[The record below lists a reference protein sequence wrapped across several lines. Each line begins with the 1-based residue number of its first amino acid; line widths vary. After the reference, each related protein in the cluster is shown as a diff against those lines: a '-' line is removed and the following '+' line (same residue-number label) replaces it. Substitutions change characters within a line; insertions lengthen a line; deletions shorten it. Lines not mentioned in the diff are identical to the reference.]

1 MCQLANNFFSLGGVE
16 GEGPTYFVGCDEGPT
31 SSVACDEGPTSSV
44 AWGASFGNQPFV
56 VFFSQIPFPTQHLR
70 N

>member
-16 GEGPTYFVGCDEGPT
+16 GEGPTYFVGCDEGPA

-44 AWGASFGNQPFV
+44 A
-56 VFFSQIPFPTQHLR
+56 
-70 N
+70 